1 MSRGRPKH
9 AIEYA
14 LFRLLAG
21 AIRVLPEG
29 WALRAGGALGWFAGV
44 VLRIRRRDVDRH
56 LEIAFPENT
65 PAWRG
70 RTARRC
76 YVHFGRESVAIFRL
90 ADVDRED
97 LVARTTVSGL
107 EEVRASLDEG
117 RGAVLVTGHLGNWE
131 IGGAV
136 LSALGLP
143 VDAVAKGMAN
153 RRFDADLKET
163 RERLGMR
170 VIDMAVA
177 PRAVLK
183 SLRSGRVV
191 ALVAD
196 QNAGE
201 SGVFVPFFGR
211 AASTARGPALFAL
224 RSGAPIV
231 LGTCLRESGWPQ
243 RYRLD
248 LKRVEVAPTGDL
260 EGDVVRLTREHTAA
274 LEQAVRDA
282 PEQYFWQHKRW
293 KTRPPEEPPSA
304 GGGISEHVQN
314 SGHQGPPPTPS
325 DP

>member
-1 MSRGRPKH
+1 MSRRRPKH

-90 ADVDRED
+90 AEVDRRD
-97 LVARTTVSGL
+97 LAARTTVSGL
-107 EEVRASLDEG
+107 EVLRASLDEG
-117 RGAVLVTGHLGNWE
+117 RGVVLVTGHLGNWE
-131 IGGAV
+131 IGGAA
-136 LSALGLP
+136 LSAYGLP

-153 RRFDADLKET
+153 RRFGDDLTAT

-177 PRAVLK
+177 PRAVLR
-183 SLRSGRVV
+183 SLRAGRVV

-196 QNAGE
+196 QNARE

-224 RSGAPIV
+224 RSGAPIL
-231 LGTCLRESGWPQ
+231 LGTCLREPGWPQ
-243 RYRLD
+243 RYRIVLTPI
-248 LKRVEVAPTGDL
+248 EAEATGDL
-260 EGDVVRLTREHTAA
+260 EVDMARLTREHMAA
-274 LEQAVRDA
+274 LERAVRDA

-293 KTRPPEEPPSA
+293 KTRPPEEPPP
-304 GGGISEHVQN
+304 
-314 SGHQGPPPTPS
+314 QGPV
-325 DP
+325 